1 MRAALTLVFLLS
13 ATVAAHAD
21 CLQEI
26 GQVREQVDAQNQARP
41 TAQSQAAAREL
52 QKLERS
58 ESANEIDC
66 VNTLVRARK
75 MLASPAA
82 PPNDDRF
89 ARDHRNQP

>member
-26 GQVREQVDAQNQARP
+26 GQVREQVDAQNIARP

-82 PPNDDRF
+82 PPNGDRF